1 MKVSLLQAKL
11 WPLHANKPSC
21 FSEVAFR
28 TEPWEEPR
36 WNTSRKRDSQTINQ
50 IVSTIRVSELGG
62 GVCLAL
68 GCLRFHSRAVT

>member
-21 FSEVAFR
+21 FSEVAFCA
-28 TEPWEEPR
+28 EPWEGPW
-36 WNTSRKRDSQTINQ
+36 WNTSRERDSQTINQ
-50 IVSTIRVSELGG
+50 IVPTIPVSELG

-68 GCLRFHSRAVT
+68 GCLWFHSWAVT

>member
-62 GVCLAL
+62 VCLAL